1 LLAAGYAAWVRRR
14 NARLRRPPV
23 RGPDGVPYPSRRL
36 VYSDGVEVTY
46 HDVGAGLPVVMI
58 PGADGMKE
66 TFRYQLPPFSRRY
79 RVIVA
84 DVRDRFSRT
93 DTFDRLADDVA
104 ERMDERGVESAIVVG
119 QSLGGAIAIRLA
131 TRHPERVAGLVV
143 VNSLTRM
150 TFEHLGLNRTGLVP
164 LARVAT
170 RYLPTDAARLLADV
184 WSRAEVW
191 IFDNSPGR
199 SNIVEYAL
207 GTGPRTVPSAV
218 SKRRV
223 DLFRDV
229 DLRLELPRIRV
240 PTLVVRGPRDFYVP
254 PGWWEEILDGVP
266 GARCVEIPE
275 TGHCSHLSMPGAF
288 NHAVLTWISGV
299 CEEASRPGGDAIRP
313 REDANRSREEAS
325 RSRGGEM

>member
-1 LLAAGYAAWVRRR
+1 MI
-14 NARLRRPPV
+14 
-23 RGPDGVPYPSRRL
+23 
-36 VYSDGVEVTY
+36 YSDGAEVTY
-46 HDVGAGLPVVMI
+46 LDLGDGVPVVMI

-66 TFRYQLPPFSRRY
+66 TFRYQLPSFARRH

-84 DVRDRFSRT
+84 DVRDRFSPE

-104 ERMDERGVESAIVVG
+104 ELMDERGVESALVVG

-131 TRHPERVAGLVV
+131 TRYPERVTGLVV
-143 VNSLTRM
+143 VNSLTHM
-150 TFEHLGLNRTGLVP
+150 TLEHLGLNRTGLIP
-164 LARVAT
+164 LARLAT
-170 RYLPTDAARLLADV
+170 RYLPTDAARVLADV

-199 SNIVEYAL
+199 ANIVEYVL
-207 GTGPRTVPSAV
+207 WTGPRTVPSAV

-240 PTLVVRGPRDFYVP
+240 PMLVVRGPRDSYMP
-254 PGWWEEILDGVP
+254 PGWWAEMLAGVP

-275 TGHCSHLSMPGAF
+275 TGHCSHVSMPGTF
-288 NHAVLTWISGV
+288 NHAVLAWIAGAG
-299 CEEASRPGGDAIRP
+299 EDASRESAA
-313 REDANRSREEAS
+313 REDASRW
-325 RSRGGEM
+325 RGGET